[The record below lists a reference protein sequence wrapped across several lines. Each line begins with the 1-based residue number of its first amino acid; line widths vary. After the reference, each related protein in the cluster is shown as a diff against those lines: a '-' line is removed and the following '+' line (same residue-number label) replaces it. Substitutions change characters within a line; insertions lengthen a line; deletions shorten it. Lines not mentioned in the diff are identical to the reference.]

1 MGCSVSVPLVDL
13 LPTYCN
19 PKPVLTP
26 THVADV
32 RASWKTIVEGTAA
45 YRARVAAGPHPTA
58 VSSGGSS
65 LSLAGPA
72 PDASSPETTR
82 SSSGPELAPED
93 NPKHPLYSPV
103 AHFFDSFYNR
113 LFELAPEVRGLFKNS
128 IKVQGRALVKML
140 DAALNLL
147 QSPGTLKRTLRDLAL
162 RHRRYG
168 VAPVHYSLVGE
179 CLLFALETCLGPELW
194 SAEVKEGW
202 LTVFSF
208 MMVVMLPAA
217 YGRRRWL
224 RPRSVS
230 PAPMMPLPM
239 ARLNSSPSVTPS
251 STAASYGELPRSVSA
266 HSKPVESSSSAGS
279 AFVGSPGVAP
289 HAGTAPA
296 ASAP

>member
-1 MGCSVSVPLVDL
+1 VEVIEMGCSVSVPLVEL
-13 LPTYCN
+13 LPAYCN
-19 PKPVLTP
+19 PKPALTP

-32 RASWKTIVEGTAA
+32 RASWKAIVEGTAA
-45 YRARVAAGPHPTA
+45 YRARVALSPQPSAA
-58 VSSGGSS
+58 SSGGSS
-65 LSLAGPA
+65 LSFAGP
-72 PDASSPETTR
+72 SPETTR

-93 NPKHPLYSPV
+93 NPKHPLYSPI

-113 LFELAPEVRGLFKNS
+113 LFEVAPEVRGLFKHS

-147 QSPGTLKRTLRDLAL
+147 QSPSTLKRALRDLAL
-162 RHRRYG
+162 RHLRYG
-168 VAPVHYSLVGE
+168 AEPKHYSIVGE

-194 SAEVKEGW
+194 TAEVKEGW

-224 RPRSVS
+224 RPSSVS
-230 PAPMMPLPM
+230 PATVIPLPM

-251 STAASYGELPRSVSA
+251 STAASYGELPRSVSV
-266 HSKPVESSSSAGS
+266 HSKPVESSAGS
-279 AFVGSPGVAP
+279 AFVGGPGVAP
-289 HAGTAPA
+289 HPDTPSGT
-296 ASAP
+296 SAP